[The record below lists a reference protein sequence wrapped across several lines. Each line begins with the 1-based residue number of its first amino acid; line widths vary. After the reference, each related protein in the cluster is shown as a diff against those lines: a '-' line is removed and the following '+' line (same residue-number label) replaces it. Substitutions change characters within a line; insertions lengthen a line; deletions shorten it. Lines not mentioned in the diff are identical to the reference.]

1 MAKKKIEFM
10 ETSFRDGFQ
19 SVFGARVATKDFLPA
34 LEAAVEAGIQHF
46 EAGGGARFQS
56 LFFYCNESA
65 FDMMDAFRK
74 KVGTHADLQT
84 LSRGINVVGLRQQP
98 RDMIDLH
105 AKMFK
110 KHGITTIRNFDA
122 LNDLRNLKYSAERI
136 TAHGLHHQIVITMMD
151 LPPGCEGAHDT
162 KYYLDTLRNILDS
175 DVPFN
180 SICFKDA
187 SGTAN
192 PRKVHET
199 IKGARKMVPEGTILH
214 LHTHDTAG
222 ASVNQYMGAIE
233 GGIDRIDLSMSP
245 VSGGTSQPD
254 ILTMWHALKGT
265 DYTLDIDPK
274 KIIKTE
280 KIFAECFEDYFF
292 PPESRMVSPII
303 PFSPMPGGALT
314 ANTMMMR
321 DTGTLHLFQDV
332 IREMSEVVRLGGFGA
347 SVTPVS
353 QFYFQ
358 QAYLNV
364 IEGKWKKIN
373 PQYGNMILGYF
384 GKTPVE
390 PDPEI
395 VKLASEQLDKL
406 PYKDDPLDLLEPGIP
421 AAKKILQKN
430 NLPES
435 EENIFIVASCEE
447 KGLDFLLGKGKDL
460 IRKKS
465 QEVKKDSTPA
475 VVNTTAPVMP
485 PTAAATPASITRDY
499 SITVEGRTYNVQV
512 SSGETISP
520 AKVEENIP
528 VNPPSTRKS
537 FTIEISAPTPGNIV
551 RVEVAVGEKISK
563 DQVLLVMEAM
573 KMESEVKSSQS
584 GEIKK
589 INVQPGD
596 TVQAGDVLLTLD

>member
-10 ETSFRDGFQ
+10 DTSFRDGFQ

-34 LEAAVEAGIQHF
+34 LEAAVDAGMQYF

-74 KVGTHADLQT
+74 TVGPDADLQT
-84 LSRGINVVGLRQQP
+84 LARGINVVGLRQQP

-162 KYYLDTLRNILDS
+162 EYYLKTLRNILDS
-175 DVPFN
+175 DVPYD

-199 IKGARKMVPEGTILH
+199 IKGARKMVPEGTVMH

-222 ASVNQYMGAIE
+222 SSVGQYMGAIE

-245 VSGGTSQPD
+245 VSGGTGQPD

-265 DYTLDIDPK
+265 DYTLDIDPD

-280 KIFAECFEDYFF
+280 EVFADCFKDYFF
-292 PPESRMVSPII
+292 PPESRMVSPLI

-358 QAYLNV
+358 QAYLN
-364 IEGKWKKIN
+364 ITEGKWKKIN
-373 PQYGNMILGYF
+373 PQYGNMVLGYF
-384 GKTPVE
+384 GRTPVE

-421 AAKKILQKN
+421 KATEILQKN

-435 EENIFIVASCEE
+435 EENLFIVASCKE
-447 KGLDFLLGKGKDL
+447 KGLDFLVGKGKNL

-465 QEVKKDSTPA
+465 QEAQKESP
-475 VVNTTAPVMP
+475 
-485 PTAAATPASITRDY
+485 AAAKTTTPDVSVTGAATSGTRDY
-499 SITVEGRTYNVQV
+499 SITVNGRVYEVQV
-512 SSGETISP
+512 SSSGTVSAAPVAVSAPVSP
-520 AKVEENIP
+520 
-528 VNPPSTRKS
+528 PPARAASA
-537 FTIEISAPTPGNIV
+537 IEIPAPTPGNIV
-551 RVEVAVGEKISK
+551 RVEVAVGDNITK

-584 GEIKK
+584 GFVKAIH
-589 INVQPGD
+589 IQAGD
-596 TVQAGDVLLTLD
+596 TVQTGDVLLTLGK

>member
-19 SVFGARVATKDFLPA
+19 SVLGARVATKDFLPA
-34 LEAAVEAGIQHF
+34 LEAAVDAGIQYF

-74 KVGTHADLQT
+74 TVGPDADLQT
-84 LSRGINVVGLRQQP
+84 LARGINVVGLSQQP

-105 AKMFK
+105 AKIFK

-136 TAHGLHHQIVITMMD
+136 NAHGLHHQIVITMMD

-162 KYYLDTLRNILDS
+162 EYYLKTLRNILDS
-175 DVPFN
+175 DVPYD

-199 IKGARKMVPEGTILH
+199 IKGARKMAPEGTIMH

-222 ASVNQYMGAIE
+222 ASVGQYMGAIE

-245 VSGGTSQPD
+245 VSGGTGQPD

-265 DYTLDIDPK
+265 DYTLDIDPE

-280 KIFAECFEDYFF
+280 EIFAECFEDYFF
-292 PPESRMVSPII
+292 PPESRMVSPLI

-321 DTGTLHLFQDV
+321 DTGTFHLFQDV
-332 IREMSEVVRLGGFGA
+332 IKEMSEVVRLGGFGA

-373 PQYGNMILGYF
+373 PQYGNMVLGYF

-390 PDPEI
+390 PDPKV
-395 VKLASEQLDKL
+395 VKLASEQLDKP

-421 AAKKILQKN
+421 KAKEILKN
-430 NLPES
+430 NNILEN
-435 EENIFIVASCEE
+435 EENLFIVASCEE
-447 KGLDFLLGKGKDL
+447 KGLDFLLGKGKNL

-465 QEVKKDSTPA
+465 QEVKKDFP
-475 VVNTTAPVMP
+475 VNAKN
-485 PTAAATPASITRDY
+485 TAADRPLTTTYETRDY
-499 SITVEGRTYNVQV
+499 SITVDGRIYQVQV
-512 SSGETISP
+512 TPHGTVSASP
-520 AKVEENIP
+520 VSENTLASKP
-528 VNPPSTRKS
+528 TTRVAS
-537 FTIEISAPTPGNIV
+537 AIEISAPTPGNIV
-551 RVEVAVGEKISK
+551 RIEITVGEKIAK
-563 DQVLLVMEAM
+563 DQVLLLMEAM
-573 KMESEVKSSQS
+573 KMESEIKSSQS
-584 GEIKK
+584 GI
-589 INVQPGD
+589 VQTIHVKPGD
-596 TVQAGDVLLTLD
+596 TVQAGDVLLTLGE

>member
-19 SVFGARVATKDFLPA
+19 SVLGARVATKDFLPA
-34 LEAAVEAGIQHF
+34 LEAAVDAGIQYF

-74 KVGTHADLQT
+74 TVGPDADLQT
-84 LSRGINVVGLRQQP
+84 LARGINVVGLSQQP

-105 AKMFK
+105 AKIFK

-136 TAHGLHHQIVITMMD
+136 NAHGLHHQIVITMMD

-162 KYYLDTLRNILDS
+162 EYYLKTLRNILDS
-175 DVPFN
+175 DVPYD

-199 IKGARKMVPEGTILH
+199 IKGARKMAPEGTIMH

-222 ASVNQYMGAIE
+222 ASVGQYMGAIE

-245 VSGGTSQPD
+245 VSGGTGQPD

-265 DYTLDIDPK
+265 DYTLDIDPE

-280 KIFAECFEDYFF
+280 EIFAECFEDYFF
-292 PPESRMVSPII
+292 PPESRMVSPLI

-321 DTGTLHLFQDV
+321 DTGTFHLFQDV
-332 IREMSEVVRLGGFGA
+332 IKEMSEVVRLGGFGA

-373 PQYGNMILGYF
+373 PQYGNMVLGYF

-390 PDPEI
+390 PDPKV
-395 VKLASEQLDKL
+395 VKLASEQLDKP

-421 AAKKILQKN
+421 KAKEILKN
-430 NLPES
+430 NNILEN
-435 EENIFIVASCEE
+435 EENLFIVASCEE
-447 KGLDFLLGKGKDL
+447 KGLDFLLGKGKNL

-465 QEVKKDSTPA
+465 QEVIKDFP
-475 VVNTTAPVMP
+475 VNAKN
-485 PTAAATPASITRDY
+485 TAADRPLTTTYETRDY
-499 SITVEGRTYNVQV
+499 SITVDGRIYQVQV
-512 SSGETISP
+512 TPHGTVSASP
-520 AKVEENIP
+520 VSENTLASKP
-528 VNPPSTRKS
+528 TTRVAS
-537 FTIEISAPTPGNIV
+537 AIEISAPTPGNIV
-551 RVEVAVGEKISK
+551 RIEITVGEKIAK
-563 DQVLLVMEAM
+563 DQVLLLMEAM
-573 KMESEVKSSQS
+573 KMESEIKSSQS
-584 GEIKK
+584 GI
-589 INVQPGD
+589 VQTIHVKPGD
-596 TVQAGDVLLTLD
+596 TVQAGDVLLTLGE

>member
-34 LEAAVEAGIQHF
+34 LEAAVDAGIQYF

-65 FDMMDAFRK
+65 FDMMDAFRNT
-74 KVGTHADLQT
+74 VGPDADLQT
-84 LSRGINVVGLRQQP
+84 LARGINVVGLRQQP
-98 RDMIDLH
+98 RDVIDLH

-122 LNDLRNLKYSAERI
+122 LNDLRNLKYSAECI

-162 KYYLDTLRNILDS
+162 DYYLKTLRNILDS
-175 DVPFN
+175 DVPYD

-199 IKGARKMVPEGTILH
+199 IKGARKMAPEGTIMH

-222 ASVNQYMGAIE
+222 ASVGQYMGAIE

-245 VSGGTSQPD
+245 VSGGTGQPD

-265 DYTLDIDPK
+265 DYTLDIDPD

-280 KIFAECFEDYFF
+280 EVFADCFEDYFF
-292 PPESRMVSPII
+292 PPESRMVSPLI

-364 IEGKWKKIN
+364 TEGKWKKIN
-373 PQYGNMILGYF
+373 PQYGNMVLGYF
-384 GKTPVE
+384 GKTPVA
-390 PDPEI
+390 PDPKI
-395 VKLASEQLDKL
+395 VKLASKQLDKP
-406 PYKDDPLDLLEPGIP
+406 PYKDDPLDLLDPGIP
-421 AAKKILQKN
+421 KAAEILKKN
-430 NLPES
+430 NLPEN
-435 EENIFIVASCEE
+435 EENLFIVASCEE
-447 KGLDFLLGKGKDL
+447 KGLDFLLGKGKNL

-465 QEVKKDSTPA
+465 QEVKVDSPA
-475 VVNTTAPVMP
+475 AKITESSMSV
-485 PTAAATPASITRDY
+485 TAAPASGTRDY
-499 SITVEGRTYNVQV
+499 SITVDGHTYQVQV
-512 SSGETISP
+512 SSGGKISAAPVSDNTSVSPPP
-520 AKVEENIP
+520 ARPASEIKIP
-528 VNPPSTRKS
+528 
-537 FTIEISAPTPGNIV
+537 APTPGNIV
-551 RVEVAVGEKISK
+551 RVEVAVGDNITK
-563 DQVLLVMEAM
+563 DHVLLVMEAM
-573 KMESEVKSSQS
+573 KMESEVKSPQS
-584 GEIKK
+584 GVVHK
-589 INVQPGD
+589 IHVQTGD
-596 TVQAGDVLLTLD
+596 TVQTGDVLLTLGE